1 MPIVANGKHD
11 ETVPL
16 FTSSN
21 GRTSWWSLRLSAE
34 LVSGAGAQITIQ
46 VNGMDVPDQDGA
58 FVCNVAPGSYPERIA
73 SKFVELQDGDV
84 VTAKVE
90 GPGVVN
96 LSLSGDVASE
106 QL

>member
-1 MPIVANGKHD
+1 MPIVANGKQN
-11 ETVPL
+11 EIVPL

-21 GRTSWWSLRLSAE
+21 GQTSWWSLRLLAE
-34 LVSGAGAQITIQ
+34 LVSGAGALIAIK
-46 VNGMDVPDQDGA
+46 VNGIDVPNQSGA
-58 FVCNVAPGSYPERIA
+58 FTAQVDSSSFPEREA
-73 SKFVELQDGDV
+73 TMFVQLDDGDA
-84 VTAKVE
+84 VTADVQ